1 MVVCLERG
9 AYCLHMVQLMP
20 LHPKTP
26 SYLASFKSRLV
37 VPAYSGC
44 PGKEAVK
51 PMHSYLRIKFVISK
65 FDEVI
70 AKTNGYTFWG
80 YKRAVHVTNF
90 NRPDALSSMDMKRFT
105 FIFMPCFIVLFLSRF
120 NIFNVFFL

>member
-1 MVVCLERG
+1 MSG
-9 AYCLHMVQLMP
+9 FI
-20 LHPKTP
+20 
-26 SYLASFKSRLV
+26 SISFV

-70 AKTNGYTFWG
+70 GKTKGYTLLG
-80 YKRAVHVTNF
+80 EGGTVYKRAVHVTNF
-90 NRPDALSSMDMKRFT
+90 NRPDALSSMDMKLFT
-105 FIFMPCFIVLFLSRF
+105 VIFMPCFIVLFLSRF
-120 NIFNVFFL
+120 NIFNVFLL